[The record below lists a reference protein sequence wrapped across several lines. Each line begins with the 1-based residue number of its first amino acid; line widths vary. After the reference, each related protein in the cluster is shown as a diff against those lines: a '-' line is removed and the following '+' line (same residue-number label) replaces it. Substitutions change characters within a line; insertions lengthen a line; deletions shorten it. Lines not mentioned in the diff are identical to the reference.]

1 MFGRP
6 RRAQGDG
13 ERREPFTYVH
23 RGTTVVGELDAEGR
37 VRVHGTV
44 RGNVRV
50 RGVLEVAEAGVVEG
64 DRIDADEVKILGR
77 VVATVHARGKVEIWK
92 GGELVGDVR
101 AASLDIEEGA
111 RFTGRSEMMADG
123 EASTPRRP
131 TTRGLADRAR
141 ADRDPRAAA
150 PVVGDVA
157 EAGHGAADGDGD
169 GSGDGKGDA
178 GMALPERSPEVD
190 AASVVVPGVPSDRSS

>member
-6 RRAQGDG
+6 RKAQGDG

-111 RFTGRSEMMADG
+111 RFTGRSEMAGASLVSSAPDG
-123 EASTPRRP
+123 ASQPEP
-131 TTRGLADRAR
+131 VEDAEPLADDAR
-141 ADRDPRAAA
+141 APA
-150 PVVGDVA
+150 
-157 EAGHGAADGDGD
+157 
-169 GSGDGKGDA
+169 
-178 GMALPERSPEVD
+178 
-190 AASVVVPGVPSDRSS
+190 

>member
-1 MFGRP
+1 MF
-6 RRAQGDG
+6 RRSRKAEGDG

-64 DRIDADEVKILGR
+64 ERIDADEVKILGR
-77 VVATVHARGKVEIWK
+77 VVAAVHALGKVEIWK

-111 RFTGRSEMMADG
+111 RFTGRSEMTGADEGDDSSRPAPQARPRAGADG
-123 EASTPRRP
+123 GAGRSGASIGSAVEGDHGAGVGTAAGKDVEAVSPERVP
-131 TTRGLADRAR
+131 DADRKNSA
-141 ADRDPRAAA
+141 AHGTSVDRPA
-150 PVVGDVA
+150 
-157 EAGHGAADGDGD
+157 
-169 GSGDGKGDA
+169 
-178 GMALPERSPEVD
+178 
-190 AASVVVPGVPSDRSS
+190 

>member
-6 RRAQGDG
+6 RKAQGDG

-123 EASTPRRP
+123 EETLPRRP
-131 TTRGLADRAR
+131 STRGLAERAP
-141 ADRDPRAAA
+141 AERDANATETVA
-150 PVVGDVA
+150 SDGVGDVGGDGA
-157 EAGHGAADGDGD
+157 RDVGAAV
-169 GSGDGKGDA
+169 
-178 GMALPERSPEVD
+178 PERSPEVD
-190 AASVVVPGVPSDRSS
+190 AKSVVVPAATVDRSS